1 MEDWVIEAKEQR
13 SSNWW
18 LQNGHGDVKYSIV
31 TIVNNTVI
39 TMYGARWVLEILGN
53 LFVKH
58 MIV

>member
-1 MEDWVIEAKEQR
+1 MIEAKEQR

-39 TMYGARWVLEILGN
+39 TMYGAMWVLEILGN